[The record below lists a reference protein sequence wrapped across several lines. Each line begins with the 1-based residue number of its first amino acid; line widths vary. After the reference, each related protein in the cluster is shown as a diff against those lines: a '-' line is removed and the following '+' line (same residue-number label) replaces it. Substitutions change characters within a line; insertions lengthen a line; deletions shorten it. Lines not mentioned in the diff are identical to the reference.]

1 MELSS
6 LAIRDARIDDAAA
19 LAEAEREI
27 AKNPGFLASRP
38 FELTDERFAKK
49 IAELSKA
56 DNGKYLVAQAGD
68 EIVGHAMLDPLS
80 LSACRHVVH
89 LTLVVHPGR
98 QGKGNGKFLLGEL
111 IKWAKA
117 NDVVEKIELHVRSSN
132 AVALS
137 LYEKFGFTEVGRWS
151 RRVKVSSEQYL
162 DDVSMEL
169 RIK

>member
-1 MELSS
+1 MKLST
-6 LAIRDARIDDAAA
+6 LTIRDARIEDANA
-19 LAEAEREI
+19 LADAEREI
-27 AKNPGFLASRP
+27 AKHPGFLASLP

-49 IAELSKA
+49 IAELSRA
-56 DNGKYLVAQAGD
+56 DNGKYIVAEEGD

-89 LTLVVHPGR
+89 LTLVVHPGW
-98 QGKGNGKFLLGEL
+98 QGKGVGKFLLGEL
-111 IKWAKA
+111 IKWAKT
-117 NDVVEKIELHVRSSN
+117 NNVVEKIELHVRSSN

-137 LYEKFGFTEVGRWS
+137 LYKKFGFTEVGRWT